1 MKHHNPLFPYVYRFG
16 TLIFDW
22 LPYRRYR
29 RETMSNATGGPPTV
43 DISVRVAMARRTGS
57 GTARVRKFGLGA
69 FDGS

>member
-1 MKHHNPLFPYVYRFG
+1 MKHRNPLFPYVYRFG

-43 DISVRVAMARRTGS
+43 DTGVRCTSFTYAPRQAGV
-57 GTARVRKFGLGA
+57 GTTADVHGC
-69 FDGS
+69 